1 MPVILVIINVQY
13 YYYYYTYYLYYYYY
27 IADIIIPDLDLP
39 GRGLGEDLG
48 DSDGARPL
56 VAAPLWIYQLSK
68 VITD

>member
-1 MPVILVIINVQY
+1 MFNITTITILTI
-13 YYYYYTYYLYYYYY
+13 YTITTI